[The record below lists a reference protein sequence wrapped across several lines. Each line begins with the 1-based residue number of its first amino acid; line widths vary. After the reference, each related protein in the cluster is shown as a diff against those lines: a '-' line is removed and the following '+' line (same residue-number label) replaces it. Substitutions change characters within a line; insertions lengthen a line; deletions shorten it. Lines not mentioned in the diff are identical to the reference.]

1 MIGKSN
7 QIKYNEMRVKERIN
21 TQKRCES
28 DWGESEEEEEEG
40 EGEELGSKSKKRL
53 D

>member
-7 QIKYNEMRVKERIN
+7 EIKYNEMRVKERIY

-28 DWGESEEEEEEG
+28 DWGESEEEDEG
-40 EGEELGSKSKKRL
+40 EGEEVDSKSKKRL